1 MAKQGKQRRE
11 RRRGGVPPGIRVVRD
26 AEEVFRAAILAG
38 VLSAERTA
46 RNWAGHYLYLFHDE
60 NGTAWFKHRDSRAHV
75 SMTARQPAGG
85 ACASVF
91 IVIAAAFG
99 AGRRPQATDPAP
111 AGGGPSACPGRAAE
125 TPPARARVGSGGCS
139 GRCLRHALRGRY
151 IVFFAALLVPS
162 TTSGRTKPTEP
173 EGGLIPR

>member
-46 RNWAGHYLYLFHDE
+46 RNWAEHYLYLFHDE

-75 SMTARQPAGG
+75 SMTARRRGLR
-85 ACASVF
+85 
-91 IVIAAAFG
+91 FG
-99 AGRRPQATDPAP
+99 VHCHRGR
-111 AGGGPSACPGRAAE
+111 
-125 TPPARARVGSGGCS
+125 
-139 GRCLRHALRGRY
+139 LRGRPP
-151 IVFFAALLVPS
+151 AASNRPRARRRRAVCLPWTRRRNTARTGPS
-162 TTSGRTKPTEP
+162 RIGR
-173 EGGLIPR
+173 L